1 MCYRIVSSLT
11 RESTVCYPAIVVV
24 DYEAGYHLD
33 VHWCSTNAARAND
46 LNVHASYRAAWFCGN
61 HRKRGRYF
69 DCTLFLTEESLR
81 FRHCARLSGNFAAST
96 SRRCFDSCPKHLE
109 ERLRATSASSQL
121 NDNGYSDVRAR
132 ITPRRSRG
140 LSRGIAAATSWNPAI
155 GTTAVVVPQNVLLAS

>member
-1 MCYRIVSSLT
+1 MTHIDVARMQHERT
-11 RESTVCYPAIVVV
+11 TSTCMPLIARH
-24 DYEAGYHLD
+24 DFAETTG
-33 VHWCSTNAARAND
+33 NADAT
-46 LNVHASYRAAWFCGN
+46 S
-61 HRKRGRYF
+61 
-69 DCTLFLTEESLR
+69 DCTLFLTEESSR

-155 GTTAVVVPQNVLLAS
+155 GTTAVVVSQNVLLAS